1 LSFPFRLLLLLV
13 GCALLLFPALGAA
26 PLERAEI
33 YFLDGARSMV
43 ERGDYLVPYY
53 RGQPFFDKPPLAYWL
68 MAAAFRLLGFTPEA
82 ARLVPALATL
92 CVIAATV
99 WLGRL
104 LFDRRTALWAASV
117 LASTLA
123 FVVFGRI
130 AMSDMLLALWTTL
143 AVALAVR
150 ALSPP
155 GASWAVLA
163 LGAVLGLGF
172 LTKGPVAVLLPG
184 LGVLALGWQRRKQR
198 WPVSLSSIG
207 LAALLFALTGLGWFA
222 LVFWRLGPGPLEYF
236 FLRENVQR
244 FAADT
249 YDAGQPPWFYLVT
262 YLAEGVPW
270 SLFFPLAVWR
280 VWRTPR
286 DRAGAGGFLLLW
298 LSLMAVPLSLS
309 RGKIDYYL
317 LPFYPA
323 ISLLIGRAL
332 ATWKLG
338 ALEKAWSQ
346 VVLVLAALAV
356 LAVPLLAAR
365 LPERWGPALPGQLGL
380 WLVAAAACLACLA
393 AIRRPGPV
401 RVTATLA
408 LAAAAAF
415 LALTVL
421 VLPAFRRSQPNDKV
435 VADVMRERLYRPDL
449 RMVLCQDRARVQ
461 RDVLFQARLAA
472 EERCDLWGPASTTW
486 PYLFLL
492 TPQETLSI
500 AAAPGV
506 REVARYPLL
515 PATALGLRG
524 MLAGPQPDQVVLLA
538 NFETRDPVAEGKRRR
553 ERKKALEREYGQ

>member
-1 LSFPFRLLLLLV
+1 MSFPFRLLLLLV

-53 RGQPFFDKPPLAYWL
+53 RGEPFFDKPPLAYWL

-92 CVIAATV
+92 CVIGATV
-99 WLGRL
+99 WLGSL
-104 LFDRRTALWAASV
+104 LFDRRTALWAACV

-123 FVVFGRI
+123 FVGFGRI

-143 AVALAVR
+143 AVGLAVR
-150 ALSPP
+150 ASSLP
-155 GASWAVLA
+155 GASWAVPA

-198 WPVSLSSIG
+198 WPVSPSSLA
-207 LAALLFALTGLGWFA
+207 LAALLFALLGLGWFA

-244 FAADT
+244 FAAAT
-249 YDAGQPPWFYLVT
+249 YDAGQPPWFYLAT
-262 YLAEGVPW
+262 YLAEGLPW

-338 ALEKAWSQ
+338 ALEKAWSRA
-346 VVLVLAALAV
+346 VLALAALAV
-356 LAVPLLAAR
+356 PAVPLLAAR

-380 WLVAAAACLACLA
+380 WLVATAASLACLA

-415 LALTVL
+415 LALMVL
-421 VLPAFRRSQPNDKV
+421 VLPAFRQSQPNDKV
-435 VADVMRERLYRPDL
+435 VADVMRERRYRPDL

-472 EERCDLWGPASTTW
+472 EERCDLWGPASSAW
-486 PYLFLL
+486 PYLLLL

-500 AAAPGV
+500 ATAPGV

-553 ERKKALEREYGQ
+553 ERKKALEQEFGQ